1 MNKLE
6 TKNFSLRK
14 YRKEKKMKNYLK
26 RTTTFFLALL
36 MLVSV
41 PLQAFAEVGEKKI
54 NYDENPI
61 SDSGF
66 KEGYINNKD
75 IDVKVAKPTEG
86 SKKFIEG
93 PDIPDIYTMRSE
105 YRIQRGDS
113 KINNYQPYEASVG
126 AGIKEEDKKKIK
138 QTINLPD
145 FDGYTTPTPSFDVTH
160 DSIVN
165 KAKEGEKISKKEGS
179 KIWTEHKGV
188 LPYVYNGKK
197 NTLTVKHIFQSLEDK
212 NKYGPMDGQTKEI
225 ETTETG
231 LTGSIVTISPLEKEE
246 IKGYEPETSVI
257 ETQMPENTEKYVVE
271 YRYNRKHF
279 DVRYDT
285 KEGTPIP
292 TRTIYYG
299 QRVPSIPLL
308 GKDGKPTTETTA
320 DPTYKLGSDFLGW
333 KPSIDLKTQDGKEF
347 TKDEI
352 IKDSSGNPIKN
363 LDAKFIMPADHVT
376 FTAVW
381 KDKEKAD
388 YAVQFWTEK
397 ADHADNASI
406 LDKYEYMSTRV
417 YKQEPTGKRPEL
429 DKEPVDGLKFP
440 DLDKTRLKKIWNGE
454 KFNRDHDLYLNK
466 FFVYNKEL
474 TDKENAD
481 PKQPAMTKSV
491 SATGKTVYNIYYD
504 RQVYDLYFTKSNA
517 QPEKNTIYPE
527 IWKYDEKKGEAV
539 KVGGPGKPYHYK
551 ARFNEMMYKW
561 PNDAKQTKGF
571 TPGYQSFGWGPNY
584 TRPNWP
590 LHLDTPPYRL
600 NADEFLDMA
609 NYTSWGGYT
618 KHIDKGDGN
627 TIDLDRFDFTTLSF
641 GIKQDK
647 PSIPHHMDFWMDGFK
662 KDETII
668 RYDLVRTKADTAGLD
683 YGHRYPIVTGFT
695 PYGHNPRSAWPTIS
709 EGSEENGRV
718 NEDGIGELNDE
729 RYEITPN
736 NSGSYYNNNGIKL
749 TIGQLDFIPVF
760 FSDDDGYG
768 DPIVGGQEFKENGYL
783 QFHYKRNKYPLRFNY
798 DPSKIKDDSE
808 FGPTNQL
815 DTFYEFP
822 LKVLSPD
829 LVDSNLDRDDKEYF
843 KEDPK
848 NLIDNPENLKKLGLT
863 DLVYTDSTDNKLKV
877 KRPDNLPEQMVFK
890 GWALDPAGT
899 KLVWENPK
907 ETMPFHPVN
916 LYAKWAE
923 PDFKWKVTLDPNGGA
938 LSPIKAEDLTK
949 SKKTIQEGDI
959 GQEEKKTYPEKKPND
974 GKKQIFTVI
983 QRQQL
988 NELKEPK
995 RWGYDFLGW
1004 EWVKFNAD
1012 GTEDKTYFNDYKV
1025 PELYSFGND
1034 VVSDVYLRAIWVKN
1048 DLQTVMA
1055 YHHILDKDLKEVA
1068 GSPESQELP
1077 KRRKGHFAAALGSK
1091 QGAEYTLVP
1100 KAQWEDLKQKNETF
1114 NNYYNEETGRTNNYF
1129 QVHEIKGPVEEVQED
1144 GTIKEV
1150 NNKENDFHFFYMP
1163 YRKRE
1168 YKVNYLDERCKKD
1181 VEEFIKNAKAKYKT
1195 DYEAIKNDSTKTED
1209 QKRDA
1214 YRALVKKNSEKF
1226 EKIVSKYSIIDAET
1240 VINGKR
1246 HYDARNYRHIPGWT
1260 LADNESPQQQL
1271 FFDVD
1276 ESTNEFLGINGT
1288 GLGEI
1293 FFFYQD
1299 ARVIETKKDAPV
1311 PEGYVRVTFK
1321 IDDEKKGGVFKDK
1334 DNNEV
1339 TELYYDVIKGLKSD
1353 SIPVPGELRTKADG
1367 SPNDKEER
1375 KYYITPDNGKNFLK
1389 WDNKPLLNKG
1399 TILQTADNDYYVFT
1413 AYFDWS
1419 GLTSSGLVRTEAFKD
1434 PNGTWTNDFAPT
1446 INRLKEQ
1453 LVWRE
1458 KDQVKDLPAGTE
1470 IKLFDEAGNE
1480 LTTDEQVYDL
1490 VNEKKAADKD
1500 ELVRTVNVKAKV
1512 TFKDGKEAQ
1521 ELDIPITVYKNV
1533 YEALNINGDKP
1544 LFLKEAE
1551 GKEAKDGGLKDLL
1564 KDTEAKAYVKVT
1576 VSPTG
1581 DMKAKDNKVYY
1592 VNPKAWVEIPE
1603 VKADGSSTFINW
1615 TADQV
1620 GQNDDGKKKGKFDF
1634 AKRHKFTKDTVIT
1647 PVGAGD
1653 VVEQEKGKDKPD
1665 VPKSYVKVI
1674 VKTTD
1679 KATDKTAFEK
1689 TFWVNPEKE
1698 VAITVDNPK
1707 GKENQ
1712 EIELKDGNGK
1722 SLGKKKVNY
1731 NFNKWQI
1738 VKTGEDDTSLT
1749 DLQKPTDVNL
1759 DKQKYTSKVTVIE
1772 AAYKNE
1778 IQAEKPVEP
1787 LKTTKLDTPEGKEI
1801 TDEIL
1806 KGKIT
1811 PQAGKEIESIEVIS
1825 KPDGNTVGNEPAKVI
1840 VKYKDGSTQ
1849 GTNDNP
1855 VVIPVEVH
1863 KNIIPETPD
1872 GKKPSDALENYVKVI
1887 FTAGEGGKLDKTL
1900 TGNFVYY
1907 VSPEVE
1913 VDLNATA
1920 NDIGKI
1926 PATGYIANGGK
1937 WENKD
1942 KKELKGTF
1950 KDKETVFKYNFFK
1963 SKDIVEKT
1971 DQNPDKPEGY
1981 VTVKFI
1987 AGENGEVVGGNKT
2000 YFVNPDANI
2009 KLVDKDKA
2017 TQGATNELVVP
2028 EAKASDN
2035 YGFTGWVEKIDYT
2048 NPIKGDREH
2057 VAKFTLGQVTLTY
2070 EAGEGAKGTAP
2081 TAVTVDHGK
2090 SVRLARPDGL
2100 SKDNATFAGW
2110 KLDGEDDKIYQPGDQ
2125 VKLEKARTA
2134 TAQWTN
2140 DKNIIP
2146 YNPEEPITRP
2156 EGYIRVTFAA
2166 ETGLKLTEQK
2176 AYYVKKNAGI
2186 KLGNAELVKP
2196 GYEAQTGYKFDK
2208 WDKEDSLEIKAAD
2221 IVVTAKATKLDNV
2234 IPEKDGEGNP
2244 NEKPKGYKVV
2254 TFVIKTEDAAK
2265 GSITG
2270 VSKFYVNPTEYVTI
2284 NPPATKAETGFEFG
2298 AWDKDATIPT
2308 VYDKDTTITGS
2319 FNGLKDIIPNK
2330 NPDGT
2335 ENKKPEGYK
2344 TVTFVID
2351 PATGGKIADGE
2362 VSVYYV
2368 NPAKEVTVP
2377 QPKIAADTGYEFEK
2391 WDQDTATAKKYTAD
2405 TTVKGSFKKLED
2417 IIPSKNEEGKPNAKP
2432 DGYVTVTFEKGEH
2445 GKLSGQT
2452 VYYVNPKA
2460 GKTLADIT
2468 KKPKVS
2474 PGTGYKADGWD
2485 KKDSQSITGDLTV
2498 TAKYKELD
2506 DVVPG
2511 DQAKPEGYYTVTFVK
2526 GEHGKELTGQAVY
2539 YVNPN
2544 KAVALKDKAPTAVP
2558 NTGYKF
2564 ARWDVS
2570 IDQAIQYK
2578 DGAKI
2583 TALYNEP
2590 GNISTTEVE
2599 GYVKVEFKPGNNGS
2613 LTGTTNYWV
2622 KPGVEVNVPAPTVKP
2637 SVGYEFSKWDKELTQ
2652 TFTAENTKITA
2663 QYKELENII
2672 PQKNTDGSDKPNGY
2686 VTVTFKPDANG
2697 TLTGTTVY
2705 YVKPNVDIDLTDTA
2719 KAITKNPNT
2728 GYTADGGTWKPA
2740 IEKKQ
2745 YTADAKYE
2753 FNFKPL
2759 SDVTEKIDEN
2769 TKKPQGYVTVKLI
2782 PTEKAKDTK
2791 EKVYFVNSTKE
2802 VTISNTPVGTE
2813 FTDANGITYK
2823 YTFTGWKVTSGTIN
2837 SWNSGSINGK
2847 FIQDTEITARYST
2860 KVDYGKL
2867 VPAPVA
2873 KKDVVTPKGDTPK
2886 PGDLIENK
2894 TGLPEG
2900 TTFKYTND
2908 GTPDVTNPGKTKAK
2922 VEVKYPNGKTV
2933 VVEVPI
2939 TVVDNVVPQVGND
2952 KPPVPDSYV
2961 KVTVDTTDAA
2971 TANTKFTKVFWV
2983 KPGVQVTIPNI
2994 LAPQGKA
3001 ETDANGVTKTNN
3013 FKKWKLVGS
3022 NPEKLYETEIKD
3034 TFTAKESTIVA
3045 TYEQDKNV
3053 EPKAKDNQWIPQ
3065 GSNPSAK
3072 DFINNLYNDDDSNN
3086 KDNLP
3091 PGTKLEF
3098 VPGTE
3103 PKTIEPGT
3111 NKTTTIKITY
3121 PNGEVKEV
3129 PVTYNVTGDVVE
3141 QPDPND
3147 PTKKPAVP
3155 DNFVKV
3161 IVKTTEKATQDV
3173 TRLFWVNPEKV
3184 VTIQV
3189 LDPTGKEVTKP
3200 DGTIEYTWEF
3210 AGWNNNLTQQF
3221 KEKETII
3228 KAKYVVKAPQVVPQP
3243 NVKYVI
3249 TDVDVQPT
3257 KDKYLEKI
3265 TPPAGKEIDK
3275 IEIINEPDVS
3285 KRGVS
3290 FATIKVTYKDGTSV
3304 TVRIDVIVQDKNMP
3318 PTPEPGYPNEPG
3330 YPSYPGGP
3338 IPMYPEVRYETII
3351 QEKIVKVP
3359 VPVTDNYFKE
3369 VRYMQGFNGYF
3380 RPNDGLTRAEAAQIL
3395 ANALV
3400 EDGYKYNPNFKISY
3414 KDVGEAWY
3422 TRAVKIVTEANV
3434 FAGYDDGNFK
3444 PQAKI
3449 TRNEWIATLKR
3460 FQELGDASGNNM
3472 NLSDNH
3478 WAKGEIQAAF
3488 NEGWLKIYTDGLATY
3503 KGDEFIPRQE
3513 VAAVSNKA
3521 FKRIVDKTYIGKNNL
3536 SLVTYKDVN
3545 TSMWAYED
3553 ILCASN
3559 TFLDRKDRYIAHWVK
3574 EDKNQFNIDTS
3585 DLKIVQKNFQRN
3597 PR

>member
-1077 KRRKGHFAAALGSK
+1077 KRRKGYFAATLGSK

-1114 NNYYNEETGRTNNYF
+1114 NNYYNEKTGRTNNYF

-1150 NNKENDFHFFYMP
+1150 NNTENDFHFFYMP

-1181 VEEFIKNAKAKYKT
+1181 VEEFITKAKAKYKI

-1260 LADNESPQQQL
+1260 LAENESPQQQL

-1276 ESTNEFLGINGT
+1276 ENTNEFLGINGT

-1419 GLTSSGLVRTEAFKD
+1419 GLTSSGLVRTEAYKD
-1434 PNGTWTNDFAPT
+1434 DKADATKDWSNNFAPK
-1446 INRLKEQ
+1446 IEDLKKQ
-1453 LVWRE
+1453 LVWKE
-1458 KDQVKDLPAGTE
+1458 KDQVKDLPAGTV
-1470 IKLFDEAGNE
+1470 IKLYDESGNE
-1480 LTTDEQVYDL
+1480 LTTDEQVYEL

-1500 ELVRTVNVKAKV
+1500 QLVRTVNIKAKV
-1512 TFKDGKEAQ
+1512 TFTDGKDPQ

-1533 YEALNINGDKP
+1533 YEALNKEGDKP

-1551 GKEAKDGGLKDLL
+1551 GKDAKDGGLKDIL
-1564 KDTEAKAYVKVT
+1564 KDNTENRYIKVT
-1576 VSPTG
+1576 IKPN
-1581 DMKAKDNKVYY
+1581 KDFDSKDDKVYY
-1592 VNPKAWVEIPE
+1592 VNPNAWVEIPE
-1603 VKADGSSTFINW
+1603 VKTDGDSNFTNW
-1615 TADQV
+1615 TADKKD
-1620 GQNDDGKKKGKFDF
+1620 QNEETKENGIFNF
-1634 AKRHKFTKDTVIT
+1634 SKRHKFTEDTIIT

-1679 KATDKTAFEK
+1679 KATDETAFEK

-1778 IQAEKPVEP
+1778 IQAEKSVEP

-1811 PQAGKEIESIEVIS
+1811 PQSGKEIESIEVIS

-1937 WENKD
+1937 WENKG

-2081 TAVTVDHGK
+2081 TAVTVDHGTII
-2090 SVRLARPDGL
+2090 RLANADGL

-2110 KLDGEDDKIYQPGDQ
+2110 KLDGDDTIYQPGAQ
-2125 VKLEKARTA
+2125 IKLEKARTA
-2134 TAQWTN
+2134 TAQWNAAKHNVKFILSDGVQFAQEEVEHGKTATEPTKKPTLAGKVFMGWKEN
-2140 DKNIIP
+2140 ASDENYFDFANTAITADKTLIAIWQDPVQNIKDGDKVEDQFIKVTFKQGDHGTLRVGQENKASISYKVAKELKFLEAFQKGKTLPEIIADKYFKAMEENGGWDKERELNGQDIEFTAQYQPIADVIP
-2146 YNPEEPITRP
+2146 VDPEVTDEEQIQKEKP
-2156 EGYIRVTFAA
+2156 EGMVLVTFTVP
-2166 ETGLKLTEQK
+2166 EDK
-2176 AYYVKKNAGI
+2176 AYMLGNTKFYVKKNEVVNI
-2186 KLGNAELVKP
+2186 ETPLVRRLELGNGVLNDYVFKGWDLTQINNEW
-2196 GYEAQTGYKFDK
+2196 KFN
-2208 WDKEDSLEIKAAD
+2208 A
-2221 IVVTAKATKLDNV
+2221 
-2234 IPEKDGEGNP
+2234 
-2244 NEKPKGYKVV
+2244 
-2254 TFVIKTEDAAK
+2254 
-2265 GSITG
+2265 
-2270 VSKFYVNPTEYVTI
+2270 
-2284 NPPATKAETGFEFG
+2284 
-2298 AWDKDATIPT
+2298 
-2308 VYDKDTTITGS
+2308 DTTIGDGAKVKPT
-2319 FNGLKDIIPNK
+2319 ITIRIPSA
-2330 NPDGT
+2330 G
-2335 ENKKPEGYK
+2335 
-2344 TVTFVID
+2344 D
-2351 PATGGKIADGE
+2351 PE
-2362 VSVYYV
+2362 VSVDNMTSGATAYI
-2368 NPAKEVTVP
+2368 EVTR
-2377 QPKIAADTGYEFEK
+2377 
-2391 WDQDTATAKKYTAD
+2391 
-2405 TTVKGSFKKLED
+2405 S
-2417 IIPSKNEEGKPNAKP
+2417 
-2432 DGYVTVTFEKGEH
+2432 
-2445 GKLSGQT
+2445 
-2452 VYYVNPKA
+2452 
-2460 GKTLADIT
+2460 
-2468 KKPKVS
+2468 
-2474 PGTGYKADGWD
+2474 
-2485 KKDSQSITGDLTV
+2485 
-2498 TAKYKELD
+2498 
-2506 DVVPG
+2506 
-2511 DQAKPEGYYTVTFVK
+2511 
-2526 GEHGKELTGQAVY
+2526 
-2539 YVNPN
+2539 
-2544 KAVALKDKAPTAVP
+2544 
-2558 NTGYKF
+2558 
-2564 ARWDVS
+2564 
-2570 IDQAIQYK
+2570 
-2578 DGAKI
+2578 
-2583 TALYNEP
+2583 
-2590 GNISTTEVE
+2590 
-2599 GYVKVEFKPGNNGS
+2599 
-2613 LTGTTNYWV
+2613 
-2622 KPGVEVNVPAPTVKP
+2622 
-2637 SVGYEFSKWDKELTQ
+2637 
-2652 TFTAENTKITA
+2652 
-2663 QYKELENII
+2663 
-2672 PQKNTDGSDKPNGY
+2672 
-2686 VTVTFKPDANG
+2686 
-2697 TLTGTTVY
+2697 
-2705 YVKPNVDIDLTDTA
+2705 
-2719 KAITKNPNT
+2719 
-2728 GYTADGGTWKPA
+2728 
-2740 IEKKQ
+2740 
-2745 YTADAKYE
+2745 
-2753 FNFKPL
+2753 
-2759 SDVTEKIDEN
+2759 
-2769 TKKPQGYVTVKLI
+2769 
-2782 PTEKAKDTK
+2782 
-2791 EKVYFVNSTKE
+2791 
-2802 VTISNTPVGTE
+2802 
-2813 FTDANGITYK
+2813 
-2823 YTFTGWKVTSGTIN
+2823 
-2837 SWNSGSINGK
+2837 
-2847 FIQDTEITARYST
+2847 
-2860 KVDYGKL
+2860 
-2867 VPAPVA
+2867 
-2873 KKDVVTPKGDTPK
+2873 
-2886 PGDLIENK
+2886 
-2894 TGLPEG
+2894 
-2900 TTFKYTND
+2900 
-2908 GTPDVTNPGKTKAK
+2908 
-2922 VEVKYPNGKTV
+2922 
-2933 VVEVPI
+2933 
-2939 TVVDNVVPQVGND
+2939 
-2952 KPPVPDSYV
+2952 
-2961 KVTVDTTDAA
+2961 
-2971 TANTKFTKVFWV
+2971 
-2983 KPGVQVTIPNI
+2983 
-2994 LAPQGKA
+2994 
-3001 ETDANGVTKTNN
+3001 
-3013 FKKWKLVGS
+3013 
-3022 NPEKLYETEIKD
+3022 
-3034 TFTAKESTIVA
+3034 
-3045 TYEQDKNV
+3045 
-3053 EPKAKDNQWIPQ
+3053 
-3065 GSNPSAK
+3065 
-3072 DFINNLYNDDDSNN
+3072 
-3086 KDNLP
+3086 
-3091 PGTKLEF
+3091 
-3098 VPGTE
+3098 
-3103 PKTIEPGT
+3103 
-3111 NKTTTIKITY
+3111 NKTT
-3121 PNGEVKEV
+3121 
-3129 PVTYNVTGDVVE
+3129 
-3141 QPDPND
+3141 
-3147 PTKKPAVP
+3147 
-3155 DNFVKV
+3155 
-3161 IVKTTEKATQDV
+3161 
-3173 TRLFWVNPEKV
+3173 
-3184 VTIQV
+3184 
-3189 LDPTGKEVTKP
+3189 
-3200 DGTIEYTWEF
+3200 
-3210 AGWNNNLTQQF
+3210 
-3221 KEKETII
+3221 
-3228 KAKYVVKAPQVVPQP
+3228 
-3243 NVKYVI
+3243 
-3249 TDVDVQPT
+3249 
-3257 KDKYLEKI
+3257 
-3265 TPPAGKEIDK
+3265 K
-3275 IEIINEPDVS
+3275 IEAEYDTDYDMYFFEI
-3285 KRGVS
+3285 
-3290 FATIKVTYKDGTSV
+3290 
-3304 TVRIDVIVQDKNMP
+3304 
-3318 PTPEPGYPNEPG
+3318 PNEL
-3330 YPSYPGGP
+3330 GGKLKKRDR
-3338 IPMYPEVRYETII
+3338 IEVYAELNGIRSDTREYR
-3351 QEKIVKVP
+3351 VK
-3359 VPVTDNYFKE
+3359 
-3369 VRYMQGFNGYF
+3369 
-3380 RPNDGLTRAEAAQIL
+3380 
-3395 ANALV
+3395 
-3400 EDGYKYNPNFKISY
+3400 
-3414 KDVGEAWY
+3414 
-3422 TRAVKIVTEANV
+3422 
-3434 FAGYDDGNFK
+3434 
-3444 PQAKI
+3444 
-3449 TRNEWIATLKR
+3449 
-3460 FQELGDASGNNM
+3460 
-3472 NLSDNH
+3472 
-3478 WAKGEIQAAF
+3478 
-3488 NEGWLKIYTDGLATY
+3488 
-3503 KGDEFIPRQE
+3503 
-3513 VAAVSNKA
+3513 
-3521 FKRIVDKTYIGKNNL
+3521 
-3536 SLVTYKDVN
+3536 
-3545 TSMWAYED
+3545 
-3553 ILCASN
+3553 
-3559 TFLDRKDRYIAHWVK
+3559 
-3574 EDKNQFNIDTS
+3574 
-3585 DLKIVQKNFQRN
+3585 
-3597 PR
+3597 

>member
-41 PLQAFAEVGEKKI
+41 PLQAFAEAGERKI

-75 IDVKVAKPTEG
+75 IDVKVAKPTGG
-86 SKKFIEG
+86 SKDFIEG
-93 PDIPDIYTMRSE
+93 PNIPDIYTMRAE
-105 YRIQRGDS
+105 YRIQRGDRR
-113 KINNYQPYEASVG
+113 INNYQPYEASVG
-126 AGIKEEDKKKIK
+126 AGIKEEDKKKIE
-138 QTINLPD
+138 QTIKLPD
-145 FDGYTTPTPSFDVTH
+145 FDGYTTPTPSFDVNY

-165 KAKEGEKISKKEGS
+165 KAKEGEKISKKEGTKS
-179 KIWTEHKGV
+179 WTEHKGV
-188 LPYVYNGKK
+188 LPYIYTGKK
-197 NTLTVKHIFQSLEDK
+197 NTLTVKHIFQSLENK
-212 NKYGPMDGQTKEI
+212 NEYGPMDGKTEVKT
-225 ETTETG
+225 TTETG

-246 IKGYEPETSVI
+246 IKGYEPENSVI

-299 QRVPSIPLL
+299 QRIPTIPLL

-352 IKDSSGNPIKN
+352 IKDGSGNPIKN

-388 YAVQFWTEK
+388 YAVQFWVEK
-397 ADHADNASI
+397 ADHADNAS
-406 LDKYEYMSTRV
+406 LLEKYDYMSTRV
-417 YKQEPTGKRPEL
+417 YKNVDTGSRPNL
-429 DKEPVDGLKFP
+429 DAEPVKGLKFP
-440 DLDKTRLKKIWNGE
+440 DLNQTRLDKIWAGVR
-454 KFNRDHDLYLNK
+454 FNRGRNLFLNK
-466 FFVYNKEL
+466 FYFYNNDL
-474 TDKENAD
+474 TDEQNKD
-481 PKQPAMTKSV
+481 PKTNMTKTV
-491 SATGKTVYNIYYD
+491 STTGKTVYNIYYD

-517 QPEKNTIYPE
+517 QPDKNTFYPE
-527 IWKYDEKKGEAV
+527 IYGRDQKENELV
-539 KVGGPGKPYHYK
+539 KLGGPGNLYHYK
-551 ARFNEMMYKW
+551 ARFNELMYKW
-561 PNDAKQTKGF
+561 PNDAMQTKGF
-571 TPGYQSFGWGPNY
+571 TEGYQSFGWGPNY
-584 TRPNWP
+584 SNPVWP
-590 LHLDTPPYRL
+590 VHLDTPPYRL
-600 NADEFLDMA
+600 NADEFLDMTGYD
-609 NYTSWGGYT
+609 NNGGYT
-618 KHIDKGDGN
+618 KHIDKGDG
-627 TIDLDRFDFTTLSF
+627 TSIDLDATDFTTLSF
-641 GIKQDK
+641 GIKQEK

-662 KDETII
+662 PKETII
-668 RYDLVRTKADTAGLD
+668 RYDLVRTKADTASET
-683 YGHRYPIVTGFT
+683 YTHKYPTVTGFT
-695 PYGHNPRSAWPTIS
+695 PYGSYIV
-709 EGSEENGRV
+709 EGTEEDGRV
-718 NEDGIGELNDE
+718 NSDRIDELNDE
-729 RYEITPN
+729 REAITPYPGN
-736 NSGSYYNNNGIKL
+736 GQVYYDIYGL
-749 TIGQLDFIPVF
+749 ESHLGQLSFIKAF
-760 FSDDDGYG
+760 FSNADEFG
-768 DPIVGGQEFKENGYL
+768 DPLGGEGSEFKENGYL
-783 QFHYKRNKYPLRFNY
+783 QFHYKRKKYPLRFNY
-798 DPSKIKDDSE
+798 DPSIIRDDSY
-808 FGPTNQL
+808 FNSKNKL

-829 LVDSNLDRDDKEYF
+829 LVDSKLDRDDKEYF

-848 NLIDNPENLKKLGLT
+848 NLIDNPENLKKLGLI
-863 DLVYTDSTDNKLKV
+863 DLVYTDPTDNKLKV
-877 KRPDNLPEQMVFK
+877 RRPDNLPAQMVFK

-899 KLVWENPK
+899 KLVWENPR

-923 PDFKWKVTLDPNGGA
+923 PDFKWKVTIDPNGGS
-938 LSPIKAEDLTK
+938 LSSIKAEDLTK
-949 SKKTIQEGDI
+949 TSKTIQEGDI
-959 GQEEKKTYPEKKPND
+959 GQEEKKTYPEKLDND

-988 NELKEPK
+988 NELKEPR

-1004 EWVKFNAD
+1004 EWVKFNED
-1012 GTEDKTYFNDYKV
+1012 GTEDTSYSKEYKV

-1055 YHHILDKDLKEVA
+1055 YHHILDRDLKEVA

-1077 KRRKGHFAAALGSK
+1077 KRRKGYFAAALGSK

-1100 KAQWEDLKQKNETF
+1100 KAQWKDLIQKNKTF
-1114 NNYYNEETGRTNNYF
+1114 EDYYNEETGRTNNYF
-1129 QVHEIKGPVEEVQED
+1129 QVHEIKGPKEVTKPD
-1144 GTIKEV
+1144 GTIIEE
-1150 NNKENDFHFFYMP
+1150 NNPENDFHFFYMP

-1181 VEEFIKNAKAKYKT
+1181 VEEFITKAKAKFETDYKT
-1195 DYEAIKNDSTKTED
+1195 IKNDSTKTED

-1276 ESTNEFLGINGT
+1276 ENTNEFLGINGT

-1311 PEGYVRVTFK
+1311 PKGYVRVTFK

-1353 SIPVPGELRTKADG
+1353 SLPVPGELGTKADG

-1419 GLTSSGLVRTEAFKD
+1419 GLTASGLVRTEAYKD
-1434 PNGTWTNDFAPT
+1434 PNGTWTNNFAPT
-1446 INRLKEQ
+1446 IDDLKKQ
-1453 LVWRE
+1453 LVW
-1458 KDQVKDLPAGTE
+1458 KKNDQVKPIPEGTD
-1470 IKLFDEAGNE
+1470 IKFFDADGNE
-1480 LTTDEQVYDL
+1480 LKTDEDIFNL
-1490 VNEKKAADKD
+1490 VNEKGKADKD

-1512 TFKDGKEAQ
+1512 TFKDGKEPQ

-1533 YEALNINGDKP
+1533 YEALNKEGDKP

-1564 KDTEAKAYVKVT
+1564 KDTDKKAYVKVT
-1576 VSPTG
+1576 IAPTG
-1581 DMKAKDNKVYY
+1581 DMDSKDNKVYY

-1620 GQNDDGKKKGKFDF
+1620 GQNDDGKEKGKFDF
-1634 AKRHKFTKDTVIT
+1634 VKRHKFTKDTIIT
-1647 PVGAGD
+1647 PVGAKD

-1679 KATDKTAFEK
+1679 KATDETAFEK

-1778 IQAEKPVEP
+1778 IQAEKSVEP

-1811 PQAGKEIESIEVIS
+1811 PQSGKEIESIEVIS

-2081 TAVTVDHGK
+2081 TAVTVDHGTII
-2090 SVRLARPDGL
+2090 RLANADGL

-2110 KLDGEDDKIYQPGDQ
+2110 KLDGDDTIYQPGAQ
-2125 VKLEKARTA
+2125 IKLEKARTA
-2134 TAQWTN
+2134 TAQWNAAKHNVKFILSDGVQFAQEEVEHGKTATEPTKKPTLAGKVFMGWKEN
-2140 DKNIIP
+2140 ASDENYFDFANTAITADKTLIAIWQDPVQNIKDGDKVEDQFIKVTFKQGDHGTLRVGQENKASISYKVAKELKFLEAFQKGKTLPEIIADKYFKAMEENGGWDKERELNGQDIEFTAQYQPIADVIP
-2146 YNPEEPITRP
+2146 VDPEVTDEEQIQKEKP
-2156 EGYIRVTFAA
+2156 EGMVLVTFTVP
-2166 ETGLKLTEQK
+2166 EDK
-2176 AYYVKKNAGI
+2176 AYMLGNTKFYVKKNEVVNI
-2186 KLGNAELVKP
+2186 ETPLVRRLELGNGVLNDYVFKGWDLTQINNEW
-2196 GYEAQTGYKFDK
+2196 KFN
-2208 WDKEDSLEIKAAD
+2208 A
-2221 IVVTAKATKLDNV
+2221 
-2234 IPEKDGEGNP
+2234 
-2244 NEKPKGYKVV
+2244 
-2254 TFVIKTEDAAK
+2254 
-2265 GSITG
+2265 
-2270 VSKFYVNPTEYVTI
+2270 
-2284 NPPATKAETGFEFG
+2284 
-2298 AWDKDATIPT
+2298 
-2308 VYDKDTTITGS
+2308 DTTIGDGAKVKPT
-2319 FNGLKDIIPNK
+2319 ITIRIPSA
-2330 NPDGT
+2330 G
-2335 ENKKPEGYK
+2335 
-2344 TVTFVID
+2344 D
-2351 PATGGKIADGE
+2351 PE
-2362 VSVYYV
+2362 VSVDNMTSGATAYI
-2368 NPAKEVTVP
+2368 EVTR
-2377 QPKIAADTGYEFEK
+2377 
-2391 WDQDTATAKKYTAD
+2391 
-2405 TTVKGSFKKLED
+2405 S
-2417 IIPSKNEEGKPNAKP
+2417 
-2432 DGYVTVTFEKGEH
+2432 
-2445 GKLSGQT
+2445 
-2452 VYYVNPKA
+2452 
-2460 GKTLADIT
+2460 
-2468 KKPKVS
+2468 
-2474 PGTGYKADGWD
+2474 
-2485 KKDSQSITGDLTV
+2485 
-2498 TAKYKELD
+2498 
-2506 DVVPG
+2506 
-2511 DQAKPEGYYTVTFVK
+2511 
-2526 GEHGKELTGQAVY
+2526 
-2539 YVNPN
+2539 
-2544 KAVALKDKAPTAVP
+2544 
-2558 NTGYKF
+2558 
-2564 ARWDVS
+2564 
-2570 IDQAIQYK
+2570 
-2578 DGAKI
+2578 
-2583 TALYNEP
+2583 
-2590 GNISTTEVE
+2590 
-2599 GYVKVEFKPGNNGS
+2599 
-2613 LTGTTNYWV
+2613 
-2622 KPGVEVNVPAPTVKP
+2622 
-2637 SVGYEFSKWDKELTQ
+2637 
-2652 TFTAENTKITA
+2652 
-2663 QYKELENII
+2663 
-2672 PQKNTDGSDKPNGY
+2672 
-2686 VTVTFKPDANG
+2686 
-2697 TLTGTTVY
+2697 
-2705 YVKPNVDIDLTDTA
+2705 
-2719 KAITKNPNT
+2719 
-2728 GYTADGGTWKPA
+2728 
-2740 IEKKQ
+2740 
-2745 YTADAKYE
+2745 
-2753 FNFKPL
+2753 
-2759 SDVTEKIDEN
+2759 
-2769 TKKPQGYVTVKLI
+2769 
-2782 PTEKAKDTK
+2782 
-2791 EKVYFVNSTKE
+2791 
-2802 VTISNTPVGTE
+2802 
-2813 FTDANGITYK
+2813 
-2823 YTFTGWKVTSGTIN
+2823 
-2837 SWNSGSINGK
+2837 
-2847 FIQDTEITARYST
+2847 
-2860 KVDYGKL
+2860 
-2867 VPAPVA
+2867 
-2873 KKDVVTPKGDTPK
+2873 
-2886 PGDLIENK
+2886 
-2894 TGLPEG
+2894 
-2900 TTFKYTND
+2900 
-2908 GTPDVTNPGKTKAK
+2908 
-2922 VEVKYPNGKTV
+2922 
-2933 VVEVPI
+2933 
-2939 TVVDNVVPQVGND
+2939 
-2952 KPPVPDSYV
+2952 
-2961 KVTVDTTDAA
+2961 
-2971 TANTKFTKVFWV
+2971 
-2983 KPGVQVTIPNI
+2983 
-2994 LAPQGKA
+2994 
-3001 ETDANGVTKTNN
+3001 
-3013 FKKWKLVGS
+3013 
-3022 NPEKLYETEIKD
+3022 
-3034 TFTAKESTIVA
+3034 
-3045 TYEQDKNV
+3045 
-3053 EPKAKDNQWIPQ
+3053 
-3065 GSNPSAK
+3065 
-3072 DFINNLYNDDDSNN
+3072 
-3086 KDNLP
+3086 
-3091 PGTKLEF
+3091 
-3098 VPGTE
+3098 
-3103 PKTIEPGT
+3103 
-3111 NKTTTIKITY
+3111 NKTT
-3121 PNGEVKEV
+3121 
-3129 PVTYNVTGDVVE
+3129 
-3141 QPDPND
+3141 
-3147 PTKKPAVP
+3147 
-3155 DNFVKV
+3155 
-3161 IVKTTEKATQDV
+3161 
-3173 TRLFWVNPEKV
+3173 
-3184 VTIQV
+3184 
-3189 LDPTGKEVTKP
+3189 
-3200 DGTIEYTWEF
+3200 
-3210 AGWNNNLTQQF
+3210 
-3221 KEKETII
+3221 
-3228 KAKYVVKAPQVVPQP
+3228 
-3243 NVKYVI
+3243 
-3249 TDVDVQPT
+3249 
-3257 KDKYLEKI
+3257 
-3265 TPPAGKEIDK
+3265 K
-3275 IEIINEPDVS
+3275 IEAEYDTDYDMYFFEI
-3285 KRGVS
+3285 
-3290 FATIKVTYKDGTSV
+3290 
-3304 TVRIDVIVQDKNMP
+3304 
-3318 PTPEPGYPNEPG
+3318 PNEL
-3330 YPSYPGGP
+3330 GGKLKKRDR
-3338 IPMYPEVRYETII
+3338 IEVYAELNGIRSDTREYR
-3351 QEKIVKVP
+3351 VK
-3359 VPVTDNYFKE
+3359 
-3369 VRYMQGFNGYF
+3369 
-3380 RPNDGLTRAEAAQIL
+3380 
-3395 ANALV
+3395 
-3400 EDGYKYNPNFKISY
+3400 
-3414 KDVGEAWY
+3414 
-3422 TRAVKIVTEANV
+3422 
-3434 FAGYDDGNFK
+3434 
-3444 PQAKI
+3444 
-3449 TRNEWIATLKR
+3449 
-3460 FQELGDASGNNM
+3460 
-3472 NLSDNH
+3472 
-3478 WAKGEIQAAF
+3478 
-3488 NEGWLKIYTDGLATY
+3488 
-3503 KGDEFIPRQE
+3503 
-3513 VAAVSNKA
+3513 
-3521 FKRIVDKTYIGKNNL
+3521 
-3536 SLVTYKDVN
+3536 
-3545 TSMWAYED
+3545 
-3553 ILCASN
+3553 
-3559 TFLDRKDRYIAHWVK
+3559 
-3574 EDKNQFNIDTS
+3574 
-3585 DLKIVQKNFQRN
+3585 
-3597 PR
+3597 

>member
-75 IDVKVAKPTEG
+75 IDVKVAKPTDG

-1419 GLTSSGLVRTEAFKD
+1419 GLTSSGLVRTEAYKD
-1434 PNGTWTNDFAPT
+1434 DKADATKDWSNNFAPT
-1446 INRLKEQ
+1446 FDDLKKQ
-1453 LVWRE
+1453 LVW
-1458 KDQVKDLPAGTE
+1458 KKNDQVKPIPDGTD
-1470 IKLFDEAGNE
+1470 IKFFDADGNE
-1480 LTTDEQVYDL
+1480 LKTDEDIFKL
-1490 VNEKKAADKD
+1490 VNEKGKADKD
-1500 ELVRTVNVKAKV
+1500 EVVRTVNVKAKV
-1512 TFKDGKEAQ
+1512 KFKDEKDTQ

-1533 YEALNINGDKP
+1533 YEALNKEGDKP

-1551 GKEAKDGGLKDLL
+1551 GKEAKDGGLKDIL
-1564 KDTEAKAYVKVT
+1564 KDNTGNRYIKVT
-1576 VSPTG
+1576 VKPN
-1581 DMKAKDNKVYY
+1581 KDFDSKDDKVYY
-1592 VNPKAWVEIPE
+1592 VNPNAWVDIP
-1603 VKADGSSTFINW
+1603 KIDTKGDSNFTNW
-1615 TADQV
+1615 TADIA
-1620 GQNDDGKKKGKFDF
+1620 GQNEESKENGIFDF
-1634 AKRHKFTKDTVIT
+1634 AKRHKFTKDTIIT
-1647 PVGAGD
+1647 PVGAKD

-1665 VPKSYVKVI
+1665 VPKTYVKVI

-1679 KATDKTAFEK
+1679 KATDETAFEK

-1778 IQAEKPVEP
+1778 IQAEKSVEP

-1811 PQAGKEIESIEVIS
+1811 PQSGKEIESIEVIS

-2081 TAVTVDHGK
+2081 TAVTVDHGTII
-2090 SVRLARPDGL
+2090 RLANADGL

-2110 KLDGEDDKIYQPGDQ
+2110 KLDGDDTIYQPGAQ
-2125 VKLEKARTA
+2125 IKLEKARTA
-2134 TAQWTN
+2134 TAQWNAAKHNVKFILSDGVQFAQEEVEHGKTATEPTKKPTLAGKVFMGWKEN
-2140 DKNIIP
+2140 ASDENYFDFANTAITADKTLIAIWQDPVQNIKDGDKVEDQFIKVTFKQGDHGTLRVGQENKASISYKVAKELKFLEAFQKGKTLPEIIADKYFKAMEENGGWDKERELNGQDIEFTAQYQPIADVIP
-2146 YNPEEPITRP
+2146 VDPEVTDEEQIQKEKP
-2156 EGYIRVTFAA
+2156 EGMVLVTFTVP
-2166 ETGLKLTEQK
+2166 EDK
-2176 AYYVKKNAGI
+2176 AYMLGNTKFYVKKNEVVNI
-2186 KLGNAELVKP
+2186 ETPLVRRLELGNGVLNDYVFKGWDLTQINNEW
-2196 GYEAQTGYKFDK
+2196 KFN
-2208 WDKEDSLEIKAAD
+2208 A
-2221 IVVTAKATKLDNV
+2221 
-2234 IPEKDGEGNP
+2234 
-2244 NEKPKGYKVV
+2244 
-2254 TFVIKTEDAAK
+2254 
-2265 GSITG
+2265 
-2270 VSKFYVNPTEYVTI
+2270 
-2284 NPPATKAETGFEFG
+2284 
-2298 AWDKDATIPT
+2298 
-2308 VYDKDTTITGS
+2308 DTTIGDGAKVKPT
-2319 FNGLKDIIPNK
+2319 ITIRIPSA
-2330 NPDGT
+2330 G
-2335 ENKKPEGYK
+2335 
-2344 TVTFVID
+2344 D
-2351 PATGGKIADGE
+2351 PE
-2362 VSVYYV
+2362 VSVDNMTSGATAYI
-2368 NPAKEVTVP
+2368 EVTR
-2377 QPKIAADTGYEFEK
+2377 
-2391 WDQDTATAKKYTAD
+2391 
-2405 TTVKGSFKKLED
+2405 S
-2417 IIPSKNEEGKPNAKP
+2417 
-2432 DGYVTVTFEKGEH
+2432 
-2445 GKLSGQT
+2445 
-2452 VYYVNPKA
+2452 
-2460 GKTLADIT
+2460 
-2468 KKPKVS
+2468 
-2474 PGTGYKADGWD
+2474 
-2485 KKDSQSITGDLTV
+2485 
-2498 TAKYKELD
+2498 
-2506 DVVPG
+2506 
-2511 DQAKPEGYYTVTFVK
+2511 
-2526 GEHGKELTGQAVY
+2526 
-2539 YVNPN
+2539 
-2544 KAVALKDKAPTAVP
+2544 
-2558 NTGYKF
+2558 
-2564 ARWDVS
+2564 
-2570 IDQAIQYK
+2570 
-2578 DGAKI
+2578 
-2583 TALYNEP
+2583 
-2590 GNISTTEVE
+2590 
-2599 GYVKVEFKPGNNGS
+2599 
-2613 LTGTTNYWV
+2613 
-2622 KPGVEVNVPAPTVKP
+2622 
-2637 SVGYEFSKWDKELTQ
+2637 
-2652 TFTAENTKITA
+2652 
-2663 QYKELENII
+2663 
-2672 PQKNTDGSDKPNGY
+2672 
-2686 VTVTFKPDANG
+2686 
-2697 TLTGTTVY
+2697 
-2705 YVKPNVDIDLTDTA
+2705 
-2719 KAITKNPNT
+2719 
-2728 GYTADGGTWKPA
+2728 
-2740 IEKKQ
+2740 
-2745 YTADAKYE
+2745 
-2753 FNFKPL
+2753 
-2759 SDVTEKIDEN
+2759 
-2769 TKKPQGYVTVKLI
+2769 
-2782 PTEKAKDTK
+2782 
-2791 EKVYFVNSTKE
+2791 
-2802 VTISNTPVGTE
+2802 
-2813 FTDANGITYK
+2813 
-2823 YTFTGWKVTSGTIN
+2823 
-2837 SWNSGSINGK
+2837 
-2847 FIQDTEITARYST
+2847 
-2860 KVDYGKL
+2860 
-2867 VPAPVA
+2867 
-2873 KKDVVTPKGDTPK
+2873 
-2886 PGDLIENK
+2886 
-2894 TGLPEG
+2894 
-2900 TTFKYTND
+2900 
-2908 GTPDVTNPGKTKAK
+2908 
-2922 VEVKYPNGKTV
+2922 
-2933 VVEVPI
+2933 
-2939 TVVDNVVPQVGND
+2939 
-2952 KPPVPDSYV
+2952 
-2961 KVTVDTTDAA
+2961 
-2971 TANTKFTKVFWV
+2971 
-2983 KPGVQVTIPNI
+2983 
-2994 LAPQGKA
+2994 
-3001 ETDANGVTKTNN
+3001 
-3013 FKKWKLVGS
+3013 
-3022 NPEKLYETEIKD
+3022 
-3034 TFTAKESTIVA
+3034 
-3045 TYEQDKNV
+3045 
-3053 EPKAKDNQWIPQ
+3053 
-3065 GSNPSAK
+3065 
-3072 DFINNLYNDDDSNN
+3072 
-3086 KDNLP
+3086 
-3091 PGTKLEF
+3091 
-3098 VPGTE
+3098 
-3103 PKTIEPGT
+3103 
-3111 NKTTTIKITY
+3111 NKTT
-3121 PNGEVKEV
+3121 
-3129 PVTYNVTGDVVE
+3129 
-3141 QPDPND
+3141 
-3147 PTKKPAVP
+3147 
-3155 DNFVKV
+3155 
-3161 IVKTTEKATQDV
+3161 
-3173 TRLFWVNPEKV
+3173 
-3184 VTIQV
+3184 
-3189 LDPTGKEVTKP
+3189 
-3200 DGTIEYTWEF
+3200 
-3210 AGWNNNLTQQF
+3210 
-3221 KEKETII
+3221 
-3228 KAKYVVKAPQVVPQP
+3228 
-3243 NVKYVI
+3243 
-3249 TDVDVQPT
+3249 
-3257 KDKYLEKI
+3257 
-3265 TPPAGKEIDK
+3265 K
-3275 IEIINEPDVS
+3275 IEAEYDTDYDMYFFEI
-3285 KRGVS
+3285 
-3290 FATIKVTYKDGTSV
+3290 
-3304 TVRIDVIVQDKNMP
+3304 
-3318 PTPEPGYPNEPG
+3318 PNEL
-3330 YPSYPGGP
+3330 GGKLKKRDR
-3338 IPMYPEVRYETII
+3338 IEVYAELNGIRSDTREYR
-3351 QEKIVKVP
+3351 VK
-3359 VPVTDNYFKE
+3359 
-3369 VRYMQGFNGYF
+3369 
-3380 RPNDGLTRAEAAQIL
+3380 
-3395 ANALV
+3395 
-3400 EDGYKYNPNFKISY
+3400 
-3414 KDVGEAWY
+3414 
-3422 TRAVKIVTEANV
+3422 
-3434 FAGYDDGNFK
+3434 
-3444 PQAKI
+3444 
-3449 TRNEWIATLKR
+3449 
-3460 FQELGDASGNNM
+3460 
-3472 NLSDNH
+3472 
-3478 WAKGEIQAAF
+3478 
-3488 NEGWLKIYTDGLATY
+3488 
-3503 KGDEFIPRQE
+3503 
-3513 VAAVSNKA
+3513 
-3521 FKRIVDKTYIGKNNL
+3521 
-3536 SLVTYKDVN
+3536 
-3545 TSMWAYED
+3545 
-3553 ILCASN
+3553 
-3559 TFLDRKDRYIAHWVK
+3559 
-3574 EDKNQFNIDTS
+3574 
-3585 DLKIVQKNFQRN
+3585 
-3597 PR
+3597 